1 MKTEASDFEA
11 VMIIPAAGG
20 EVTLNPA
27 VAELGL
33 HKDPNSAPEP
43 KRFKRLREER
53 EAQKREMKEA
63 S

>member
-1 MKTEASDFEA
+1 MKIEAPDSEA

-20 EVTLNPA
+20 EVTLTSA

-33 HKDPNSAPEP
+33 HEDPKSTPEP

-53 EAQKREMKEA
+53 EAQKRGMKEA